1 MDPYPGRVQD
11 PPPPPA
17 QLVET
22 TRVVGVVT
30 GVWFLLWA
38 GLLVA
43 HLVGERPL
51 DIWFGTTLCG
61 WLLGVIGYSVFRWQR
76 WAARTGRR
84 GAQRGV
90 D

>member
-1 MDPYPGRVQD
+1 VQE

-17 QLVET
+17 PLVET
-22 TRVVGVVT
+22 TRVVGIGT
-30 GVWFLLWA
+30 AVWFLVWA

-43 HLVGERPL
+43 HLAGRPL

-61 WLLGVIGYSVFRWQR
+61 WLLGLAGYSVFRWQR
-76 WAARTGRR
+76 WAARSGRR